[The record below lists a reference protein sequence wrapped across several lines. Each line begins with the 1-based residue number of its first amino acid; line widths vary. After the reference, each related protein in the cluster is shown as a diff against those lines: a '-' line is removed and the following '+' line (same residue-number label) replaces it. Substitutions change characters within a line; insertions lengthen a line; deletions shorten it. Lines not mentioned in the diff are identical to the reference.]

1 MELIKEQITDIHI
14 IKRYK
19 SDKLQNEEDVI
30 EFIDFIRNNTN
41 IKIETISFDDDDIYS
56 DVGNDSMQFSGDES
70 KDILLKYL
78 TSKNIDYASLI
89 AYYHEKNLS
98 IAISVSIQNLTIG
111 ICASVE
117 DDIDFLSLEKE
128 LNEKY

>member
-1 MELIKEQITDIHI
+1 MKLIKEQMIDNLI
-14 IKRYK
+14 IKRYE
-19 SDKLQNEEDVI
+19 SNKLQDKEDVI
-30 EFIDFIRNNTN
+30 EFFDFIRNNTN
-41 IKIETISFDDDDIYS
+41 IKIETIIFDDNEISS

-70 KDILLKYL
+70 KDTLLKYL
-78 TSKNIDYASLI
+78 TSKNIDSASLI

-98 IAISVSIQNLTIG
+98 IGISIQNLTIG

-117 DDIDFLSLEKE
+117 DNIDFISLEKE